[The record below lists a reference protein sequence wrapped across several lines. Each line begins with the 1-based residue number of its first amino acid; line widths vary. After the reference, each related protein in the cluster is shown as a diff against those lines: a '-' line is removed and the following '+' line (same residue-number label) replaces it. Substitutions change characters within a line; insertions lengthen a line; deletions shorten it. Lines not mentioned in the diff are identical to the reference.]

1 MIEYKEESKSFSVHQ
16 SAEKSIY
23 NVINVPHCEYLVI
36 YTRWSHQMIQ
46 RIWRNLFGRLWSSDS
61 IKIRAWAQEHIQK
74 SPSYYIHIPLQ
85 TYDLF
90 VYVWF
95 QIFKTSQNT
104 SKESSLVSVCFQRNC
119 FRFTN
124 DHQEIIISQILFS
137 KWAKNCSN
145 AWQTKVTAIISA
157 MGWTYIRK
165 KPYHC
170 IVYFLP
176 LFTVETWEFH
186 HIWALTRRSSY
197 IHETSVGIKYLGSK
211 KRWMKIK
218 RPALRFK
225 VSLTGLLTSG
235 CDLHIWSFW
244 GRFLE
249 TAVKSEDNDGGWFI
263 YMNNLSFNKWIIAT
277 EV

>member
-1 MIEYKEESKSFSVHQ
+1 MNHFKKNMSSLWIWWKHNIATGQLNKVSGANNSWQEHAAANQVNCQLVSHMIEYKEESKSFSVHQ
-16 SAEKSIY
+16 SAETSIY
-23 NVINVPHCEYLVI
+23 NMINVPHCEYLVI
-36 YTRWSHQMIQ
+36 YRRWSHQMIQ

-170 IVYFLP
+170 IVYYYLC
-176 LFTVETWEFH
+176 LLLKHENFTTF
-186 HIWALTRRSSY
+186 
-197 IHETSVGIKYLGSK
+197 
-211 KRWMKIK
+211 
-218 RPALRFK
+218 
-225 VSLTGLLTSG
+225 GL
-235 CDLHIWSFW
+235 
-244 GRFLE
+244 
-249 TAVKSEDNDGGWFI
+249 
-263 YMNNLSFNKWIIAT
+263 
-277 EV
+277 